1 MLSLKA
7 GMEKQWIREE
17 SNIERKQAKA
27 ERGRQPEGMLGQ
39 LPDAAIVR
47 HPECGNDLLTPK
59 SVQDSISSPL
69 QILETPAVF

>member
-7 GMEKQWIREE
+7 GTEKQWIREE

-27 ERGRQPEGMLGQ
+27 ETRRQPEGMLGQ
-39 LPDAAIVR
+39 LPNAAIVR
-47 HPECGNDLLTPK
+47 HPECGNDLLTLK
-59 SVQDSISSPL
+59 SVQDSIFCPF